1 MKTQTIK
8 LDDNKPISEIL
19 GALLFE
25 CVEMY
30 APLPPLSTPWY
41 LLVLLST
48 PYNVVLLV

>member
-8 LDDNKPISEIL
+8 LDDKKPQSAIL

-41 LLVLLST
+41 RSVLLST
-48 PYNVVLLV
+48 PYDVVLLG